1 MAPTNRLSPIPQ
13 PPTKPVVGNML
24 SLDPT
29 APVQN
34 LARLARELG
43 PIFWLDMMGAP
54 VVFVAGHDLVDEL
67 SDEKRFDKAV
77 RGPLRRVRA
86 IGGDGLFTADT
97 DEPNWSK
104 AHNILLQPFGN
115 RAMQS
120 YHPSMVDIAEQLVKK
135 WERLNADE
143 EIDVVHDMTA
153 LTLDTI
159 GLCGFDYRFNSFYR
173 RDYHPFVASL
183 VRSLETIMMI
193 RGLPL
198 ENLWMQK
205 RRRDMASDVEFMN
218 RMVDEIVAE
227 RRKNATAADDKK
239 DMLAAMMTG
248 VDRATGT
255 QLDDVNIRYQIN
267 TFLIAGHET
276 TSGLLSCT
284 IYALLKHPEVLKK
297 AYEEVDRVLGPDI
310 NARPT
315 YQQVTQLTYITQVLK
330 EALRMWPPAPAYGI
344 SPLKDETIGGKYKL
358 RKNTFVTVLVLAL
371 HRDPSVWG
379 PNPDAFN
386 PENFSREAEAARPV
400 NAWKPFGNGQRAC
413 IGRGFAMHEAA
424 LAIGMILQ
432 RFKLIDVHRY
442 QMHLKET
449 LTIKPEGF
457 KIKVRP
463 RTDQERGSF
472 TGAATA
478 TPAANPAAPRARTR
492 PGHNTPLLVLYGSN
506 LGTAEELATRVAD
519 LAEINGFATTLAPLD
534 DHVGKLPTQGG
545 VLIFCA
551 SYNGAAPDNATQ
563 FVQWLGSE
571 LPRDAFANLR
581 YAVFGCGNSDWAATY
596 QSIPRFIDE
605 QLAAHGGKSVYARG
619 EGDARSDLDGQ
630 FEQWFAKA
638 APEAVKEFGVDTGLS
653 RNAEDEPLY
662 SIEPLAPSVTNTVVA
677 LGGAAPMQLLAN
689 TELQNKT
696 GPYASERSTRHIEV
710 QLPPGALYRVGD
722 HLSVVPRNDPALVDS
737 VARRFG
743 FLPSDQIRLQ
753 VADGRRAQ
761 LPVGE
766 AVSVGRLLTDFV
778 ELQQVATRKQIQILS
793 EHTRCPVTKPK
804 LLAFVGE
811 DAASGERYRSDI
823 LGKRK
828 SVFDLLEEH
837 PACELPLHVYLEMLS
852 LLAPRYY
859 SISSSPSVD
868 ASRCSVTV
876 AVVDAPAASGR
887 GIYKGICSNYLA
899 GRRAGETIYATLRE
913 TKAGF
918 RLPADPTVPVIM
930 IGPGTG
936 LAPFRGFLQ
945 ERAAL
950 KARGAALGPAMLFFG
965 CRHPEQDYLYA
976 DELKGFAADGITEL
990 RTGFSRGEGP
1000 KTYVQNLI
1008 AAEKDRVWALIE
1020 QGAIIY
1026 VCGDGGKMEPD
1037 VKATL
1042 VAIYRER
1049 RAADAASRPAL
1060 DRRPRRQ
1067 KSLRTRRLGGRVE
1080 TFQCRRRLVR
1090 DCAQER

>member
-1 MAPTNRLSPIPQ
+1 MASSNKLSPIPQ

-24 SLDPT
+24 SLDST
-29 APVQN
+29 APVQH
-34 LARLARELG
+34 LVRLAKELG

-54 VVFVAGHDLVDEL
+54 LVIVSGHDLIDEL
-67 SDEKRFDKAV
+67 SDEKRFDKSV

-86 IGGDGLFTADT
+86 VGGDGLFTADT
-97 DEPNWSK
+97 NEPNWSK

-135 WERLNADE
+135 WERLNGDE

-173 RDYHPFVASL
+173 RDYHPFVESL
-183 VRSLETIMMI
+183 VRSLETIMMT

-198 ENLWMQK
+198 EGLWLQK
-205 RRRDMASDVEFMN
+205 RRRDLAQDVAFMN
-218 RMVDEIVAE
+218 KMVDEIIAE
-227 RRKNATAADDKK
+227 RRGNAASAEGKK
-239 DMLAAMMTG
+239 DMLGAMMTG
-248 VDRATGT
+248 VDRATGE

-284 IYALLKHPEVLKK
+284 LYALLKHPDVLKK
-297 AYEEVDRVLGPDI
+297 AYEEVDRVLGPDTD
-310 NARPT
+310 ARPT
-315 YQQVTQLTYITQVLK
+315 YQQVTQLTYVTQILK
-330 EALRMWPPAPAYGI
+330 EALRLWPPAPAYGI
-344 SPLKDETIGGKYKL
+344 APLKDETIGGKYRLK
-358 RKNTFVTVLVLAL
+358 KNTFITVLVMAL

-386 PENFSREAEAARPV
+386 PENFSPEAEAKRPV

-432 RFKLIDVHRY
+432 RFKLVDINRY
-442 QMHLKET
+442 QMQLKET
-449 LTIKPEGF
+449 LTIKPDGF

-463 RTDQERGSF
+463 RADKERGAYA
-472 TGAATA
+472 GRAA
-478 TPAANPAAPRARTR
+478 AAVAASNTAAPQARTR

-519 LAEINGFATTLAPLD
+519 LAEVNGFATKLAPLD
-534 DHVGKLPTQGG
+534 DFAGQLPEQGG

-551 SYNGAAPDNATQ
+551 SYNGAPPDNATQ
-563 FVQWLGSE
+563 FVKWLGDD
-571 LPRDAFANLR
+571 LPKDAFAKVR

-596 QSIPRFIDE
+596 QSVPRMIDE
-605 QLAAHGGKSVYARG
+605 QLAAHGGRSVYARG

-630 FEQWFAKA
+630 FEKWFAAA
-638 APEAVKEFGVDTGLS
+638 APAATKEFGLASSITRSADD
-653 RNAEDEPLY
+653 APLY
-662 SIEPLAPSVTNTVVA
+662 TIEPVAPTAINTIVA
-677 LGGAAPMQLLAN
+677 QGGVAPMKVQVN
-689 TELQNKT
+689 SELQNKT
-696 GPYASERSTRHIEV
+696 GANPSDRSTRHIEV
-710 QLPPGALYRVGD
+710 QLPPGVSYRVGD

-743 FLPSDQIRLQ
+743 FLPADQIRLA
-753 VADGRRAQ
+753 VAEGRRAQ
-761 LPVGE
+761 LPVGDT
-766 AVSVGRLLTDFV
+766 VSVGRLLTEFV
-778 ELQQVATRKQIQILS
+778 ELQQIATRKQIQIMS

-804 LLAFVGE
+804 LLAYVGD
-811 DAASGERYRSDI
+811 DAASSERYRAEV
-823 LGKRK
+823 LAKRK
-828 SVFDLLEEH
+828 SVFDLLEEY
-837 PACELPLHVYLEMLS
+837 PACELPFHAYLEMLS

-859 SISSSPSVD
+859 SISSSPSGD
-868 ASRCSVTV
+868 GSRCSVTV
-876 AVVDAPAASGR
+876 GVVEAPASSGR
-887 GIYKGICSNYLA
+887 GVYKGVCSNYLA
-899 GRRAGETIYATLRE
+899 GRRAGDTIHATVRE

-918 RLPADPTVPVIM
+918 RLPDDPAVPIIM

-945 ERAAL
+945 ERADRRA
-950 KARGAALGPAMLFFG
+950 KGAKLGPAMLFFG

-976 DELKGFAADGITEL
+976 DELKAFAADGVTEL
-990 RTGFSRGEGP
+990 HTAFSRADGP
-1000 KTYVQNLI
+1000 KTYVQHLVAAQKDQVWNLI
-1008 AAEKDRVWALIE
+1008 DR
-1020 QGAIIY
+1020 GAIVY

-1037 VKATL
+1037 VKAAL
-1042 VAIYRER
+1042 VSIYRER
-1049 RAADAASRPAL
+1049 SGGDADAGLRWIDDLGARNRYVL
-1060 DRRPRRQ
+1060 DVWA
-1067 KSLRTRRLGGRVE
+1067 GG
-1080 TFQCRRRLVR
+1080 
-1090 DCAQER
+1090 

>member
-1 MAPTNRLSPIPQ
+1 MASKNRLSPIPH

-24 SLDPT
+24 SLDST

-34 LARLARELG
+34 LARLASELG

-54 VVFVAGHDLVDEL
+54 IVIVSGHDLVDEL

-77 RGPLRRVRA
+77 RGSLRRVRA
-86 IGGDGLFTADT
+86 IAGDGLFTADT
-97 DEPNWSK
+97 TEPNWGK

-135 WERLNADE
+135 WERLNADD

-173 RDYHPFVASL
+173 RDYHPFVESL

-205 RRRDMASDVEFMN
+205 RRLDLSGDVEFMN
-218 RMVDEIVAE
+218 KMVDEIVAE
-227 RRKNATAADDKK
+227 RRRNAAAADDKK

-248 VDRATGT
+248 VDRASGT

-284 IYALLKHPEVLKK
+284 LYALLKHPEVLKK
-297 AYEEVDRVLGPDI
+297 AYEEVDRVLGSDI

-344 SPLKDETIGGKYKL
+344 SPLNDEVIGGKYKL
-358 RKNTFVTVLVLAL
+358 KKNTFITVLVLAL

-379 PNPDAFN
+379 PNPDAFD
-386 PENFSREAEAARPV
+386 PENFSREAEAACPV

-463 RTDQERGSF
+463 RNEEERGAYAGA
-472 TGAATA
+472 TTAAPGAA
-478 TPAANPAAPRARTR
+478 AAPRARTR

-519 LAEINGFATTLAPLD
+519 LAEVNGFSTKLAPLD
-534 DHVGKLPTQGG
+534 DYVGKLPEQGG

-551 SYNGAAPDNATQ
+551 SYNGAPPDNAAQ
-563 FVQWLGSE
+563 FVKWLGDD
-571 LPRDAFANLR
+571 LPKDAFAKVR

-605 QLAAHGGKSVYARG
+605 QLAAHGGHGVYERG

-638 APEAVKEFGVDTGLS
+638 ASQAVKEFGIDSSFS
-653 RNAEDEPLY
+653 RSADDAPLY
-662 SIEPLAPSVTNTVVA
+662 NIEPVAPSVVNVAVA
-677 LGGAAPMQLLAN
+677 LGGALPMKILTN
-689 TELQNKT
+689 SELQNKT
-696 GPYASERSTRHIEV
+696 GANSSDRSTRHIEV
-710 QLPPGALYRVGD
+710 QLPSGITYRVGD
-722 HLSVVPRNDPALVDS
+722 HLSVVPRNDPTLVDA

-743 FLPSDQIRLQ
+743 FQPADQIRLK
-753 VADGRRAQ
+753 VAEGRRAQ
-761 LPVGE
+761 LPAGE
-766 AVSVGRLLTDFV
+766 AVSVGRLLTEFV
-778 ELQQVATRKQIQILS
+778 ELQQVATRKQIQIMS

-804 LLAFVGE
+804 LLAYVGD
-811 DAASGERYRSDI
+811 DAVATDHYRADI
-823 LGKRK
+823 LARRK
-828 SVFDLLEEH
+828 SVFDLLEEY
-837 PACELPLHVYLEMLS
+837 PACELPFHIYLEMLS

-859 SISSSPSVD
+859 SISSSPAAD
-868 ASRCSVTV
+868 PSRCSVT
-876 AVVDAPAASGR
+876 AGVVEGPASSGR

-899 GRRAGETIYATLRE
+899 GRRAGDTIHATVRE

-918 RLPADPTVPVIM
+918 RLPENPAVPVIM

-945 ERAAL
+945 ERAAQ
-950 KARGAALGPAMLFFG
+950 KTRGATLGSAMLFFG
-965 CRHPEQDYLYA
+965 CRHPDQDYLYA
-976 DELKGFAADGITEL
+976 DELKAFAADRITEL
-990 RTGFSRGEGP
+990 YTAFSRGDGP
-1000 KTYVQNLI
+1000 KVYVQNLI
-1008 AAEKDRVWALIE
+1008 AAEKERVWALIE
-1020 QGAIIY
+1020 AGAIIY

-1042 VAIYRER
+1042 VAIYREKR
-1049 RAADAASRPAL
+1049 GADAQAGLHWIDDLGAKNRYVL
-1060 DRRPRRQ
+1060 DVWA
-1067 KSLRTRRLGGRVE
+1067 GG
-1080 TFQCRRRLVR
+1080 
-1090 DCAQER
+1090 

>member
-1 MAPTNRLSPIPQ
+1 MASTNRLSPIPQ

-24 SLDPT
+24 SLDST
-29 APVQN
+29 APAQS
-34 LARLARELG
+34 LARFSRELG

-54 VVFVAGHDLVDEL
+54 LVVVSGHDLVDEL
-67 SDEKRFDKAV
+67 SNEKRFGKLV

-97 DEPNWSK
+97 TEPNWSK

-183 VRSLETIMMI
+183 VRSLETIMMT

-198 ENLWMQK
+198 ENLWMHK
-205 RRRDMASDVEFMN
+205 RRRDLAGDVEFMN
-218 RMVDEIVAE
+218 KMVDEIVAE
-227 RRKNATAADDKK
+227 RRSNAAGADDKK

-248 VDRATGT
+248 VDRVSGE

-297 AYEEVDRVLGPDI
+297 AYEEVDRVLGPDLG
-310 NARPT
+310 ARPT

-330 EALRMWPPAPAYGI
+330 EALRLWPPAPAYGI
-344 SPLKDETIGGKYKL
+344 APLKDETIGGKYKL
-358 RKNTFVTVLVLAL
+358 KKNQFITVLVLAL

-379 PNPDAFN
+379 PNPDAFD
-386 PENFSREAEAARPV
+386 PENFSRAAEAARPV

-432 RFKLIDVHRY
+432 RFRLIDAHRY

-457 KIKVRP
+457 RIKVRP
-463 RTDQERGSF
+463 RTDKERGTF
-472 TGAATA
+472 AGTTATTAATGAAA
-478 TPAANPAAPRARTR
+478 PAARTR
-492 PGHNTPLLVLYGSN
+492 SGHNTPLLVLYGSN

-519 LAEINGFATTLAPLD
+519 LAQVNGFATRLAPLD
-534 DHVGKLPTQGG
+534 DFVDKLPDQGG

-551 SYNGAAPDNATQ
+551 SYNGAPPDNATQ
-563 FVQWLGSE
+563 FVKWLGGD
-571 LPRDAFANLR
+571 LLKDAFSKLR

-596 QSIPRFIDE
+596 QSVPRFIDE
-605 QLAAHGGKSVYARG
+605 QLARHGGRSVYTRG
-619 EGDARSDLDGQ
+619 EGDARGDLNGEFESWFSKLAPLATRQ
-630 FEQWFAKA
+630 FGIESSF
-638 APEAVKEFGVDTGLS
+638 TRS
-653 RNAEDEPLY
+653 AEDEPLY
-662 SIEPLAPSVTNTVVA
+662 RIEPVAPSVANAVVA
-677 LGGAAPMQLLAN
+677 LGGASPMKVLAN
-689 TELQNKT
+689 NELQNRL
-696 GPYASERSTRHIEV
+696 GGNASERSTRHIEV
-710 QLPPGALYRVGD
+710 QLSAGASYRVGD

-743 FLPSDQIRLQ
+743 FLPSDQIRLR
-753 VADGRRAQ
+753 VAEGRRAQ

-778 ELQQVATRKQIQILS
+778 ELQQVATRRQIEIMS

-804 LLAFVGE
+804 LLAYAGD
-811 DAASGERYRSDI
+811 DATSSERYRAEI
-823 LGKRK
+823 LGRRK
-828 SVFDLLEEH
+828 SVFDLLEEY
-837 PACELPLHVYLEMLS
+837 PACELPFHAYLEMLS

-868 ASRCSVTV
+868 PSRCSITV
-876 AVVDAPAASGR
+876 GVVEGPASSGR

-899 GRRAGETIYATLRE
+899 GRRTGETIHATVRE

-918 RLPADPTVPVIM
+918 RLPDDATVPIIM

-945 ERAAL
+945 ERAAR
-950 KARGAALGPAMLFFG
+950 KAKGATLGPALLFFG
-965 CRHPEQDYLYA
+965 CRHPEQDFLYA
-976 DELKGFAADGITEL
+976 DELKAYAENGITEL
-990 RTGFSRGEGP
+990 YSAFSRGEGP
-1000 KTYVQNLI
+1000 KTYVQNLV
-1008 AAEKDRVWALIE
+1008 AAEQDRVWRLIE
-1020 QGAIIY
+1020 DGAIIF
-1026 VCGDGGKMEPD
+1026 VCGDGSNMEPD
-1037 VKATL
+1037 VKAAL

-1049 RAADAASRPAL
+1049 SGAGAEAGQRWIEG
-1060 DRRPRRQ
+1060 
-1067 KSLRTRRLGGRVE
+1067 LGGKNRYV
-1080 TFQCRRRLVR
+1080 LDVW
-1090 DCAQER
+1090 AGG

>member
-1 MAPTNRLSPIPQ
+1 MASTNRLSPIPR

-24 SLDPT
+24 SLDSS

-34 LARLARELG
+34 LARLAKELG

-54 VVFVAGHDLVDEL
+54 LVIVSGHALVDEL

-86 IGGDGLFTADT
+86 VAGDGLFTADT
-97 DEPNWSK
+97 TEPNWSK

-120 YHPSMVDIAEQLVKK
+120 YHPSMVDIADQLVKK
-135 WERLNADE
+135 WERLNGDE

-173 RDYHPFVASL
+173 RDYHPFVESL

-193 RGLPL
+193 RGLPM

-205 RRRDMASDVEFMN
+205 RRRDLAGDVAFMN
-218 RMVDEIVAE
+218 KMVDEIVAE
-227 RRKNATAADDKK
+227 RRKNAEAAADKK
-239 DMLAAMMTG
+239 DMLGAMMTG
-248 VDRATGT
+248 VDRSTGE

-284 IYALLKHPEVLKK
+284 LYALLKHPEILKK
-297 AYEEVDRVLGPDI
+297 AYEEVDRVLGPDLE
-310 NARPT
+310 AKPT
-315 YQQVTQLTYITQVLK
+315 YQQVTQLNYITQVLK
-330 EALRMWPPAPAYGI
+330 EALRLWPPAPAYGI

-358 RKNTFVTVLVLAL
+358 KKNTFVTVLVLAL

-379 PNPDAFN
+379 PNPDAFD

-432 RFKLIDVHRY
+432 RFKLIDVNRY
-442 QMHLKET
+442 QMVLKET
-449 LTIKPEGF
+449 LTIKPDGF

-463 RTDQERGSF
+463 RTDKERGAYAGRATITAVS
-472 TGAATA
+472 TGA
-478 TPAANPAAPRARTR
+478 AAPRARTR

-519 LAEINGFATTLAPLD
+519 LAEVNGFATKLAALD
-534 DHVGKLPTQGG
+534 DYVGKLPEQGG

-551 SYNGAAPDNATQ
+551 SYNGAPPDNATQ
-563 FVQWLGSE
+563 FMKWLGSD
-571 LPRDAFANLR
+571 LPKDAFAKVR

-596 QSIPRFIDE
+596 QSIPRIIDE
-605 QLAAHGGKSVYARG
+605 QLAAHGGRSVYARG

-630 FEQWFAKA
+630 FESWFAAA
-638 APEAVKEFGVDTGLS
+638 APSAMKEFGVDQNFS
-653 RNAEDEPLY
+653 RSADDEPLY
-662 SIEPLAPSVTNTVVA
+662 RIEPVAPSAVNAVVA
-677 LGGAAPMQLLAN
+677 LGGVSPMKVLVN
-689 TELQNKT
+689 TELQNKL
-696 GPYASERSTRHIEV
+696 GANASDRSSRHVEV
-710 QLPPGALYRVGD
+710 QLPPSISYRVGD

-743 FLPSDQIRLQ
+743 FLPADQIRLQ
-753 VADGRRAQ
+753 VAEGRRAQ
-761 LPVGE
+761 LPVGDT
-766 AVSVGRLLTDFV
+766 VSVGRLLSEFV
-778 ELQQVATRKQIQILS
+778 ELQQVATRKQIQIMS

-804 LLAFVGE
+804 LLAYLGD
-811 DAASGERYRSDI
+811 DAAATERYRSDI
-823 LGKRK
+823 LAKRK

-837 PACELPLHVYLEMLS
+837 PACELPFPAYLEMLS

-859 SISSSPSVD
+859 SISSSPSGD
-868 ASRCSVTV
+868 PQRCSVTV
-876 AVVDAPAASGR
+876 GVVEGAASSGR
-887 GIYKGICSNYLA
+887 GVYKGICSNYLA
-899 GRRAGETIYATLRE
+899 GRRAGETIHATVRE

-918 RLPADPTVPVIM
+918 RLPDDTSVPIIM
-930 IGPGTG
+930 VGPGTG

-950 KARGAALGPAMLFFG
+950 KAKGASLGPAMLFFG
-965 CRHPEQDYLYA
+965 CRHPDQDFLYA
-976 DELKGFAADGITEL
+976 DELKAFAADGITEL
-990 RTGFSRGEGP
+990 HTAFSRAESP
-1000 KTYVQNLI
+1000 KTYVQNLV
-1008 AAEKDRVWALIE
+1008 AAQKERVWSLIE
-1020 QGAIIY
+1020 QGAIVY

-1037 VKATL
+1037 VKAAL

-1049 RAADAASRPAL
+1049 ASADAEAGQRWIDDLGTKNRYVL
-1060 DRRPRRQ
+1060 DVWA
-1067 KSLRTRRLGGRVE
+1067 GG
-1080 TFQCRRRLVR
+1080 
-1090 DCAQER
+1090 

>member
-1 MAPTNRLSPIPQ
+1 MASTNRLSPIPQ

-24 SLDPT
+24 SLDST

-34 LARLARELG
+34 LARLAKELG

-54 VVFVAGHDLVDEL
+54 LVIVSGHDLVNEL
-67 SDEKRFDKAV
+67 SDEKRFDKTV

-97 DEPNWSK
+97 TEPNWSK

-173 RDYHPFVASL
+173 RDYHPFVESL

-198 ENLWMQK
+198 ENWWMQK
-205 RRRDMASDVEFMN
+205 RRRDLAADVAFMN
-218 RMVDEIVAE
+218 KMVDEIVAE
-227 RRKNATAADDKK
+227 RRKNADAASDKK

-248 VDRATGT
+248 VDRSTGE

-284 IYALLKHPEVLKK
+284 LYALLKHPDVLKK

-330 EALRMWPPAPAYGI
+330 EALRLWPPAPAYGI
-344 SPLKDETIGGKYKL
+344 APLKDETIGGKYELK
-358 RKNTFVTVLVLAL
+358 KNTFITVLVLAL
-371 HRDPSVWG
+371 HRDPSIWG
-379 PNPDAFN
+379 PNPDVFD
-386 PENFSREAEAARPV
+386 PENFNREAEAARPV

-432 RFKLIDVHRY
+432 RFRLIDINRY

-449 LTIKPEGF
+449 LTIKPDGF

-463 RTDQERGSF
+463 RNEKERGTH
-472 TGAATA
+472 TGATA
-478 TPAANPAAPRARTR
+478 TAAVSGAGSAPRARTR

-519 LAEINGFATTLAPLD
+519 LAEVNGFATKLAALD
-534 DHVGKLPTQGG
+534 DYAGKLPEQGG

-551 SYNGAAPDNATQ
+551 SYNGAPPDNATQ
-563 FVQWLGSE
+563 FVNWIRGD
-571 LPRDAFANLR
+571 LPKDAFAKLR

-596 QSIPRFIDE
+596 QSIPRLIDE
-605 QLAAHGGKSVYARG
+605 QLAVHGGRSVYARG
-619 EGDARSDLDGQ
+619 EGDARSDLDGE
-630 FEQWFAKA
+630 FESWFAKL
-638 APEAVKEFGVDTGLS
+638 APLATKEFGVDSSFS
-653 RNAEDEPLY
+653 RSAEDEPLY
-662 SIEPLAPSVTNTVVA
+662 RIEPVAPSAPSAVVA
-677 LGGAAPMQLLAN
+677 LGGASPMKILLN
-689 TELQNKT
+689 NELQNKT
-696 GPYASERSTRHIEV
+696 GANASARSTRHIEV
-710 QLPPGALYRVGD
+710 QLPADITYRVGD
-722 HLSVVPRNDPALVDS
+722 HLSVVPRNDPALVDA

-743 FLPSDQIRLQ
+743 FLPADQIRLQ
-753 VADGRRAQ
+753 VAEGRRAQ
-761 LPVGE
+761 LPVGD
-766 AVSVGRLLTDFV
+766 AVSVGRLLSDFV
-778 ELQQVATRKQIQILS
+778 ELQQVATRKQIQIMS

-804 LLAFVGE
+804 LAAYLGD
-811 DAASGERYRSDI
+811 DAASSERYRSEI

-837 PACELPLHVYLEMLS
+837 PACELPFHAYLEMLS

-868 ASRCSVTV
+868 PSRCSATV
-876 AVVDAPAASGR
+876 AVVEAPASSGR
-887 GIYKGICSNYLA
+887 GIYKGVCSNYLA
-899 GRRAGETIYATLRE
+899 GRRESEMVHATVRE

-918 RLPADPTVPVIM
+918 RLPNDAAVPIIM

-950 KARGAALGPAMLFFG
+950 KAGGATLGPAMLFFG
-965 CRHPEQDYLYA
+965 CRHPEQDFLYA
-976 DELKGFAADGITEL
+976 DELKAFEASGITEL
-990 RTGFSRGEGP
+990 HTAFSRAEGP
-1000 KTYVQNLI
+1000 KTYVQHLV
-1008 AAEKDRVWALIE
+1008 AAQKDRVWSLIE

-1026 VCGDGGKMEPD
+1026 VCGDGGRMEPD
-1037 VKATL
+1037 VKAAL

-1049 RAADAASRPAL
+1049 SGDAAAAGQRWI
-1060 DRRPRRQ
+1060 DD
-1067 KSLRTRRLGGRVE
+1067 LGGKNRYV
-1080 TFQCRRRLVR
+1080 LDVW
-1090 DCAQER
+1090 AGG

>member
-1 MAPTNRLSPIPQ
+1 MASTNRLSPIPQ

-24 SLDPT
+24 SLDST
-29 APVQN
+29 APAQSLV
-34 LARLARELG
+34 RFSRELG

-54 VVFVAGHDLVDEL
+54 LVVVSGHDLVDEL
-67 SDEKRFDKAV
+67 SNEKRFGKLV

-97 DEPNWSK
+97 TEPNWSK

-183 VRSLETIMMI
+183 VRSLETIMMT

-198 ENLWMQK
+198 ENLWMHK
-205 RRRDMASDVEFMN
+205 RRRDLAGDVEFMN
-218 RMVDEIVAE
+218 KMVDEIVAE
-227 RRKNATAADDKK
+227 RRSNAAGADDKK

-248 VDRATGT
+248 VDRVSGE

-297 AYEEVDRVLGPDI
+297 AYEEVDRVFGPDLG
-310 NARPT
+310 ARPT

-330 EALRMWPPAPAYGI
+330 EALRLWPPAPAYGI
-344 SPLKDETIGGKYKL
+344 APLKDETIGGKYKL
-358 RKNTFVTVLVLAL
+358 KKNQFITVLVLAL

-379 PNPDAFN
+379 PNPDAFD
-386 PENFSREAEAARPV
+386 PENFSRAAEAARPV

-432 RFKLIDVHRY
+432 RFRLIDAHRY

-457 KIKVRP
+457 RIKVRP
-463 RTDQERGSF
+463 RTDKERGTF
-472 TGAATA
+472 AGTTATTAATGAAA
-478 TPAANPAAPRARTR
+478 PAARTR
-492 PGHNTPLLVLYGSN
+492 SGHNTPLLVLYGSN

-519 LAEINGFATTLAPLD
+519 LAQVNGFATRLAPLD
-534 DHVGKLPTQGG
+534 DFVDKLPDQGG

-551 SYNGAAPDNATQ
+551 SYNGAPPDNATQ
-563 FVQWLGSE
+563 FVKWLGGD
-571 LPRDAFANLR
+571 LLKDAFSKLR

-596 QSIPRFIDE
+596 QSVPRFIDE
-605 QLAAHGGKSVYARG
+605 QLARHGGRSVYTRG
-619 EGDARSDLDGQ
+619 EGDARGDLNGEFESWFSKLAPLATRQ
-630 FEQWFAKA
+630 FGIESSF
-638 APEAVKEFGVDTGLS
+638 TRS
-653 RNAEDEPLY
+653 AEDEPLY
-662 SIEPLAPSVTNTVVA
+662 RIEPVAPSVANAVVA
-677 LGGAAPMQLLAN
+677 LGGASPMKVLAN
-689 TELQNKT
+689 NELQNRL
-696 GPYASERSTRHIEV
+696 GGNASERSTRHIEV
-710 QLPPGALYRVGD
+710 QLSAGASYRVGD
-722 HLSVVPRNDPALVDS
+722 HLSVVPRNDPTLVDS

-743 FLPSDQIRLQ
+743 FLPSDQIRLR
-753 VADGRRAQ
+753 VAEGRRAQ
-761 LPVGE
+761 LPAGE

-778 ELQQVATRKQIQILS
+778 ELQQVATRRQIEIMS

-804 LLAFVGE
+804 LLAYAGD
-811 DAASGERYRSDI
+811 DATSSERYRAEI
-823 LGKRK
+823 LGRRK
-828 SVFDLLEEH
+828 SVFDLLEEY
-837 PACELPLHVYLEMLS
+837 PACELPFHAYLEMLS

-868 ASRCSVTV
+868 PSRCSITV
-876 AVVDAPAASGR
+876 GVVEGPASSGR

-899 GRRAGETIYATLRE
+899 GRRTGETIHATVRE

-918 RLPADPTVPVIM
+918 RLPDDASVPIIM

-945 ERAAL
+945 ERAAR
-950 KARGAALGPAMLFFG
+950 KAKGATLGPALLFFG
-965 CRHPEQDYLYA
+965 CRHPEQDFLYA
-976 DELKGFAADGITEL
+976 DELKAYAENGITEL
-990 RTGFSRGEGP
+990 YSAFSRGEGP
-1000 KTYVQNLI
+1000 KTYVQNLV
-1008 AAEKDRVWALIE
+1008 AAEQDRVWRLIE
-1020 QGAIIY
+1020 DGAIIF

-1037 VKATL
+1037 VKAAL

-1049 RAADAASRPAL
+1049 GGADAEAGQRWIEG
-1060 DRRPRRQ
+1060 
-1067 KSLRTRRLGGRVE
+1067 LGGQNRYV
-1080 TFQCRRRLVR
+1080 LDVW
-1090 DCAQER
+1090 AGG